1 MPSYSKRTIYALA
14 IFLIPFSCI
23 GFAAENASYSNDSV
37 RVNDLIGED
46 VTPIGIPGYEFNNIS
61 FTGWGNNEEVIM
73 KLGEGGPI
81 NRLGDIVNTT
91 SQPKESVN
99 PISDTF
105 YPFTGWGN
113 NEEIMKMCRIMEL
126 SNYGIEN
133 LTNPGSPIYDP
144 AVLKTYGEFPPINKE
159 NPAPVY
165 ENKLRT
171 IRDDSWQEISFYP
184 SGPVIRYGS
193 DPERYYFL
201 IELYDD
207 GRNGETYTEKDTRGI
222 YDIVDK
228 YAIQNGITD
237 VPVVFIL
244 TNETKIVEYINF
256 PVYIYHIGD
265 GVIEEST
272 MPKQSTEIIELSAF
286 QEGVN
291 INKQAP
297 ALGVWESLLMILIV
311 SFIWKRKEG

>member
-1 MPSYSKRTIYALA
+1 MTNYSKRTIYALA
-14 IFLIPFSCI
+14 LFLIPFSCI

-37 RVNDLIGED
+37 RENDLIGED

-61 FTGWGNNEEVIM
+61 FTGWGNNEEVRRMWEEGQM
-73 KLGEGGPI
+73 K
-81 NRLGDIVNTT
+81 RR
-91 SQPKESVN
+91 
-99 PISDTF
+99 
-105 YPFTGWGN
+105 
-113 NEEIMKMCRIMEL
+113 RIIEL
-126 SNYGIEN
+126 SEYGIEN
-133 LTNPGSPIYDP
+133 LTNQGSPIYDP
-144 AVLKTYGEFPPINKE
+144 AVLKTYGEFPSLNKE
-159 NPAPVY
+159 NSARVY

-171 IRDDSWQEISFYP
+171 IRDDSWQEMSFYL
-184 SGPVIRYGS
+184 SGSVIRYGS
-193 DPERYYFL
+193 DPKGCYIL

-207 GRNGETYTEKDTRGI
+207 GRNGKTYTEKNTQKI

-228 YAIQNGITD
+228 YATQSGITD

-256 PVYIYHIGD
+256 PVYTYHIGD
-265 GVIEEST
+265 GAIEEST
-272 MPKQSTEIIELSAF
+272 MPKQNTGIIELSAF

-311 SFIWKRKEG
+311 SFIWKRK

>member
-1 MPSYSKRTIYALA
+1 MPNYSKRTIYALA
-14 IFLIPFSCI
+14 LFLISFSCI

-37 RVNDLIGED
+37 RLNDSPGGD

-73 KLGEGGPI
+73 KLGEEG
-81 NRLGDIVNTT
+81 
-91 SQPKESVN
+91 Q
-99 PISDTF
+99 
-105 YPFTGWGN
+105 
-113 NEEIMKMCRIMEL
+113 MKRRRIIEL

-144 AVLKTYGEFPPINKE
+144 AVLKTCGEFPSLNKE

-171 IRDDSWQEISFYP
+171 IGDDSWQEMSFYF
-184 SGPVIRYGS
+184 SELVMRYGS
-193 DPERYYFL
+193 DPKGCYIL

-207 GRNGETYTEKDTRGI
+207 GRNGETYTEKDTGKI

-228 YAIQNGITD
+228 YATLNGITD

-244 TNETKIVEYINF
+244 TNETTIVEYINF
-256 PVYIYHIGD
+256 PVYVYYPRD
-265 GVIEEST
+265 GAVEESI
-272 MPKQSTEIIELSAF
+272 MLKQSTGVIELSAF

-297 ALGVWESLLMILIV
+297 SLGVWESLLMILIV
-311 SFIWKRKEG
+311 SFIWKRK

>member
-1 MPSYSKRTIYALA
+1 MTNYSKRTIYALA
-14 IFLIPFSCI
+14 LFLIPFSCI

-61 FTGWGNNEEVIM
+61 FTGWGNNEEVRRM
-73 KLGEGGPI
+73 WEEG
-81 NRLGDIVNTT
+81 
-91 SQPKESVN
+91 Q
-99 PISDTF
+99 
-105 YPFTGWGN
+105 
-113 NEEIMKMCRIMEL
+113 MKMCRIMEL

-244 TNETKIVEYINF
+244 ANETKIVEYINF

>member
-1 MPSYSKRTIYALA
+1 MTNYSKRTIYALA
-14 IFLIPFSCI
+14 LFLIPFSCI

-61 FTGWGNNEEVIM
+61 FTGWGNNEEVRRMWEEGQM
-73 KLGEGGPI
+73 K
-81 NRLGDIVNTT
+81 RR
-91 SQPKESVN
+91 
-99 PISDTF
+99 
-105 YPFTGWGN
+105 
-113 NEEIMKMCRIMEL
+113 RIMEL

-171 IRDDSWQEISFYP
+171 IMDDSWQEISFYP

>member
-1 MPSYSKRTIYALA
+1 MTNYSKRTIYALA
-14 IFLIPFSCI
+14 LFLIPFSCI

-61 FTGWGNNEEVIM
+61 FTGWGNNEEVRRMWEEGQM
-73 KLGEGGPI
+73 K
-81 NRLGDIVNTT
+81 RR
-91 SQPKESVN
+91 
-99 PISDTF
+99 
-105 YPFTGWGN
+105 
-113 NEEIMKMCRIMEL
+113 RIMEL

>member
-1 MPSYSKRTIYALA
+1 MTNYSKRTIYALA
-14 IFLIPFSCI
+14 LFLIPFSCI

-61 FTGWGNNEEVIM
+61 FTGWGNNEEVRRMWEEGQM
-73 KLGEGGPI
+73 K
-81 NRLGDIVNTT
+81 RR
-91 SQPKESVN
+91 
-99 PISDTF
+99 
-105 YPFTGWGN
+105 
-113 NEEIMKMCRIMEL
+113 RIMEL

-244 TNETKIVEYINF
+244 ANETKIVEYINF